1 MHNHFKEE
9 EKDKINIFINLALE
23 FNKTHNIFSRKEHD
37 EVYKKDILDC
47 EPLVKRIKNN
57 TKILDLGSGG
67 GFPGILLAIT
77 KPKSQ
82 ISLIESSSKKCF
94 FLRSVA
100 DKLALKNTTII
111 NKKIEPNNNIG
122 VFDIITARAFASIDK
137 ITKLTKTN
145 RNKDTEYLLLKGKN
159 KTIQEELTDIDKNLY
174 LYEIIKL
181 DTKTHERNM
190 VLIKNNE

>member
-1 MHNHFKEE
+1 MLNDTI
-9 EKDKINIFINLALE
+9 EKIDRFASEREWDQFHSPKNLAASISIEANELLE
-23 FNKTHNIFSRKEHD
+23 IFQWADLSRSE
-37 EVYKKDILDC
+37 
-47 EPLVKRIKNN
+47 
-57 TKILDLGSGG
+57 
-67 GFPGILLAIT
+67 IT
-77 KPKSQ
+77 
-82 ISLIESSSKKCF
+82 EN
-94 FLRSVA
+94 A
-100 DKLALKNTTII
+100 DKFREISEEIADVMIYCLRLCSTLKMEPISII

-145 RNKDTEYLLLKGKN
+145 CNKDTEYLLLKGKN

>member
-47 EPLVKRIKNN
+47 EPLIKRIKNN

-94 FLRSVA
+94 FLRSVV